1 MCYFFLL
8 GLFFVLILNA
18 FFYANMHSPFLSKI
32 YLSLFYFFNY
42 PTTIGVFSHLM
53 ILQNIVQHIHTN
65 ENKYVAQSIIG
76 LGICSNST
84 LTYIKTHFCYD
95 QVHAVPRIEFI
106 SSLLQKFMDANPAN
120 IAVDPRKY
128 SCHDSNPFNPITQ
141 NNELVHTNT
150 LLHLHL
156 SVFDILYIYL
166 NLPTTILL
174 S

>member
-84 LTYIKTHFCYD
+84 LTYIKLIFATIKSMRCRALNSFLPFSKSLWMPIPQILQLTPESIPAMIVTH
-95 QVHAVPRIEFI
+95 
-106 SSLLQKFMDANPAN
+106 S
-120 IAVDPRKY
+120 
-128 SCHDSNPFNPITQ
+128 TQ
-141 NNELVHTNT
+141 
-150 LLHLHL
+150 
-156 SVFDILYIYL
+156 
-166 NLPTTILL
+166 
-174 S
+174 